1 MKKIVLERLTLRN
14 FKGFKEFT
22 LDTNGGNTDAYGDNG
37 TGKTT
42 LFDGFV
48 WLLFGKDSANRSEK
62 LFEIKPLDITGNVK
76 QHKLKHEVEAD
87 LLIDGRRKTLRRV
100 YSEKWTK
107 KRGSV
112 VDSFTGNTTDFYI
125 DSVPVKEKE
134 YQVEIDSLIKE
145 DLFKLLTSPS
155 FFNEKLKMEERR
167 KVLLEICG
175 DITDAEVIHSNPAL
189 HKLISILGDTDVESH
204 KRKVTSQ
211 CREINK
217 EIQELPVRISE
228 AQRNQPDISELDE
241 EMLQEDID
249 TLRSQ
254 IQSKENELSRIQHGG
269 ETAVKE
275 KRIREIEAELL
286 DLQNR
291 LQSETLDKVAIKR
304 DEVNKLHAQVDSL
317 RRKIDDNQHRI
328 RQNEL
333 TINSRNQEAER
344 LRTKWTETNSQVFE
358 NHHDTNCPTC
368 GQGLPEDQI
377 QAAHDKALADFNRG
391 KAHRLE
397 QISNEGKQAKEQVTQ
412 AEQANI
418 RLQGEIEQLT
428 EQLNSMQSMLTFAE
442 FELTELRSGI
452 QSLDSNPDYQGL
464 IAGKEAARQ
473 AISKIQSSQQEAC
486 SKVRTEISSIQQ
498 ELRSLEEE
506 LAKFAQYRKIEKRI
520 DELESEERKLAAEY
534 ERLQEELFLTEE
546 FTRAKVALL
555 DSKINSKF
563 KHARFRL
570 FKDLVNGGVDEVC
583 DTLYNGV
590 PYGGGLNNAARI
602 NVGLDIINTL
612 GRHYGFSAPIFID
625 NAESVTD
632 LIDTDSQMI
641 RLIVPPTFDSLPKEV
656 QKELAKQYDGYEEAQ
671 AAWRE
676 RNKKLRLEH
685 NDIQEAI

>member
-22 LDTNGGNTDAYGDNG
+22 LDTHGGNTDAFGDNG

-42 LFDGFV
+42 LFDAFT
-48 WLLFGKDSANRSEK
+48 WLLFGKDSANRSDK
-62 LFEIKPLDITGNVK
+62 LFEIKPLDSAGKVK
-76 QHKLKHEVEAD
+76 QHKIKHEVEAD
-87 LLIDGRRKTLRRV
+87 LLINGRRKTFRRV

-145 DLFKLLTSPS
+145 ELFKLLTSPS
-155 FFNEKLKMEERR
+155 YFNEQLSKEQRR

-175 DITDAEVIHSNPAL
+175 DVTDAEVIHSNPSL
-189 HKLISILGDTDVESH
+189 HKLQSILIDTDVESH

-211 CREINK
+211 CKEINK
-217 EIQELPVRISE
+217 SIQELPVRISE

-286 DLQNR
+286 ELQNR

-304 DEVNKLHAQVDSL
+304 DEVNQLHAQVDSL

-328 RQNEL
+328 KQNEL
-333 TINSRNQEAER
+333 TINSRNQEAEQ
-344 LRTKWTETNSQVFE
+344 LRIKWMETNSQVFE

-368 GQGLPEDQI
+368 GQGLPEEQVH
-377 QAAHDKALADFNRG
+377 AAHEKALADFNRG
-391 KAHRLE
+391 KAQRLE
-397 QISNEGKQAKEQVTQ
+397 QISAQGKQVKEQVTQ
-412 AEQANI
+412 GEQTNI

-428 EQLNSMQSMLTFAE
+428 EQLSSEQSALSIAE

-452 QSLDSNPDYQGL
+452 QSLDSNPDYQRL
-464 IAGKEAARQ
+464 MEEKEAVRQ
-473 AISKIQSSQQEAC
+473 AISQVQSSQQEAC
-486 SKVRTEISSIQQ
+486 SQVRTEISNIQQ
-498 ELRSLEEE
+498 ELRALDEEF
-506 LAKFAQYRKIEKRI
+506 AKFAQYKKIERRI
-520 DELESEERKLAAEY
+520 ADLEDEERKLASEY

-546 FTRAKVALL
+546 FTRSKVALL

-563 KHARFRL
+563 KLARFRL
-570 FKDLVNGGVDEVC
+570 FKDQVNGGVDEVC

-612 GRHYGFSAPIFID
+612 GQHYGFSAPIFID
-625 NAESVTD
+625 NAEAVTK
-632 LIDTDSQMI
+632 LIDTDAQVI
-641 RLIVPPTFDSLPKEV
+641 RLVVSEQD
-656 QKELAKQYDGYEEAQ
+656 
-671 AAWRE
+671 
-676 RNKKLRLEH
+676 KKLRVEPKH

>member
-48 WLLFGKDSANRSEK
+48 WLLFGKDSANRSEQ
-62 LFEIKPLDITGNVK
+62 LFEIKTLDSAGKVK
-76 QHKLKHEVEAD
+76 QHKLDHEVEAD
-87 LLIDGRRKTLRRV
+87 LLINGHRKTFRRV

-112 VDSFTGNTTDFYI
+112 IASFEGHTTDFYI
-125 DSVPVKEKE
+125 DGVPVKKNE
-134 YQVEIDSLIKE
+134 YEAEIDSLIKE

-155 FFNEKLKMEERR
+155 FFNEQLKKEERR

-175 DITDAEVIHSNPAL
+175 DITDAEVIHSNPSL
-189 HKLISILGDTDVESH
+189 HKLSSILGDTDIESH
-204 KRKVTSQ
+204 KRKVASQ

-249 TLRSQ
+249 TLRNQ

-286 DLQNR
+286 NIQNR
-291 LQSETLDKVAIKR
+291 LQSETLDKVAVKR
-304 DEVNKLHAQVDSL
+304 DEVNQLHAQADAL

-328 RQNEL
+328 KQNEL

-344 LRTKWTETNSQVFE
+344 LRAKWTETNSQVFE

-412 AEQANI
+412 AEQTNI
-418 RLQGEIEQLT
+418 RLQGAIEQLT
-428 EQLNSMQSMLTFAE
+428 EQLNAEQSAISIAE
-442 FELTELRSGI
+442 FELNELRSGI
-452 QSLDSNPDYQGL
+452 QSLDSDPDYQRL
-464 IAGKEAARQ
+464 MEEKETVRQ
-473 AISKIQSSQQEAC
+473 AISGLQSSQQEA
-486 SKVRTEISSIQQ
+486 SSQVRAEISIIQL
-498 ELRSLEEE
+498 ELRGLDEE
-506 LAKFAQYRKIEKRI
+506 LAKFAQYRKIETRI
-520 DELESEERKLAAEY
+520 AELEGEERKLAAEY

-546 FTRAKVALL
+546 FTRSKVALL

-563 KHARFRL
+563 KLARFRL
-570 FKDLVNGGVDEVC
+570 FKDQVNGGVDEVC

-612 GRHYGFSAPIFID
+612 GQHYGFSAPIFID
-625 NAESVTD
+625 NAEAVTK
-632 LIDTDSQMI
+632 LIDTDAQVI
-641 RLIVPPTFDSLPKEV
+641 RLIVS
-656 QKELAKQYDGYEEAQ
+656 
-671 AAWRE
+671 E
-676 RNKKLRLEH
+676 RDKRLRLETTSDS
-685 NDIQEAI
+685 NLIPVNIEVIA